1 MVIGYWLMK
10 FKTGSTEDS
19 ETRIKTTPGSLIAQG
34 LSGLNGAKI

>member
-1 MVIGYWLMK
+1 MK
-10 FKTGSTEDS
+10 FKTGSTEDG